1 MYVADLGLFFCVAER
16 AFRFPLS
23 INLTE
28 KKKEITHCSGKKK
41 SRRETWSSVG
51 EKKKTSFSLALLD
64 VTPVQSNVQ
73 PVFSALIGKH
83 MARLSWGKV
92 VFDWA
97 S

>member
-28 KKKEITHCSGKKK
+28 KKKKKSRTALGRKK

-51 EKKKTSFSLALLD
+51 EKKTSFSLALLD